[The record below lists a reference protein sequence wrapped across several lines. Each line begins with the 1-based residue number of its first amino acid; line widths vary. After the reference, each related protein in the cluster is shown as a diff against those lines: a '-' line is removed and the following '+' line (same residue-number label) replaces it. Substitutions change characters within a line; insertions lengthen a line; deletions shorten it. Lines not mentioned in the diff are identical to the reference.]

1 MSGGGNDVSK
11 FPKEVIPALKRKLLA
26 EAARAEAEAQTS
38 RAEAVV
44 AEIAQRDL
52 ERKEQEVLATDKYH
66 HVYGFNDPV
75 SSSSVGECVS
85 RLNLWARNDPGCDIK
100 IVFNSPGGSVIDGM
114 ALYDYLQ
121 TLRAK
126 GHKITTVAMGMA
138 ASMAGILLQ
147 AGDHRVTGA
156 ESYVL
161 IHEITAGAVGKIGE
175 IEDVVEFVKMI
186 QKRVLNIFAARSN
199 KKAAYFAKHW
209 RRKDWWLSSD
219 ECLRLGIVDEVLSN
233 SQG

>member
-1 MSGGGNDVSK
+1 MAKDADLTK

-52 ERKEQEVLATDKYH
+52 ERKEQEVLAANKYH
-66 HVYGFNDPV
+66 HVYVFNDQV
-75 SSSSVGECVS
+75 AESSVNTCMAQLNIWS
-85 RLNLWARNDPGCDIK
+85 RLDPKCDIK
-100 IVFNSPGGSVIDGM
+100 VIFNSPGGSVTQGM

-126 GHKITTVAMGMA
+126 GHRLTTVAMGMA

-147 AGDHRVTGA
+147 AGDPRAMGA

-161 IHEITAGAVGKIGE
+161 IHEISTGAVGKIGE
-175 IEDVVEFVKMI
+175 IEDVVTFCKMI
-186 QKRVLNIFAARSN
+186 QKRVLNIFASRSD
-199 KKAAYFAKHW
+199 KEAAYFEKHW
-209 RRKDWWLSSD
+209 RRVDWWLSSD
-219 ECLRLGIVDEVLSN
+219 DCLKLGLVDEVLSN